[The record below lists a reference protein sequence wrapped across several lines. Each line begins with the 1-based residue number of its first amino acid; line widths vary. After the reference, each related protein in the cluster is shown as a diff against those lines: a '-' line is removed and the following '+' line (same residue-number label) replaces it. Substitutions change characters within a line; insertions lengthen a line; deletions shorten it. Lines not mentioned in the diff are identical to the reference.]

1 MSNRR
6 STRTIRRRWVSVNDC
21 IDILRKAG
29 YTCHGTDQV
38 TGESY
43 LFATPDGG
51 VVSFDKDELVREAE
65 LWSPQPLL
73 LTVHGALSGFDD
85 APFSSALVE
94 DAAAAAGINLDD
106 LILEITQNTETS
118 TYALDA

>member
-6 STRTIRRRWVSVNDC
+6 STRTIRRKWVTVDNC

-29 YTCHGTDQV
+29 YTCHGTEV

-65 LWSPQPLL
+65 LWSPQALI
-73 LTVHGALSGFDD
+73 LTVHVALSGFDD
-85 APFSSALVE
+85 APFSPTLIK
-94 DAAAAAGINLDD
+94 DAAAEAGINLDD
-106 LILEITQNTETS
+106 LIHEITQNTETS